1 MTATLLLIF
10 VAVFLGTFS
19 LFSVLTRARHSN
31 RLRHRLRKMGD
42 GASSGTADSK
52 HVLLPETTAA
62 ERFLA
67 RLPLAA
73 FLKRQVSLSGVNIS
87 TLGFLLV
94 TGSISALGF
103 IVLFAW
109 KENVFLSLL
118 AALALAASP
127 FAYLDYRRKKR
138 LKLFAEQLPD
148 ALVMVARSLRAG
160 HSLAAAVE
168 LISLELPEP
177 SGGYFKLAYEQQ
189 KLGVRIADSLISLR
203 ERVDSQ
209 DFNFF
214 LTVVRINSESGG
226 NLSEIL
232 DKLAETIRSRL
243 QIRRQVD
250 VITAEGRISGY
261 VLVALP
267 VVMFA
272 GLYLLRPGYLDVFF
286 TQRLCQLILGA
297 AVLGQ
302 VVGFFIIR
310 KIVNIAI

>member
-10 VAVFLGTFS
+10 VAVFLGTFPLFS
-19 LFSVLTRARHSN
+19 LFTRARHSYL
-31 RLRHRLRKMGD
+31 LRHRLRKMEG
-42 GASSGTADSK
+42 GATRGTAESE
-52 HVLLPETTAA
+52 HVLLPEPTTA
-62 ERFLA
+62 ERVLA

-73 FLKRQVSLSGVNIS
+73 FFKRQVALSGVNIS
-87 TLGFLLV
+87 TLGFLLF

-109 KENVFLSLL
+109 KENVFLALL
-118 AALALAASP
+118 AAMALGAFP
-127 FAYLDYRRKKR
+127 FAYLNYHRKKR
-138 LKLFAEQLPD
+138 RRLFAEQLPD
-148 ALVMVARSLRAG
+148 AMVMMARSLRAG

-168 LISLELPEP
+168 LIGLELPEP
-177 SGGYFKLAYEQQ
+177 IGGLFKLAYEQQ

-203 ERVDSQ
+203 ERVESQ

-214 LTVVRINSESGG
+214 LTVTRINSESGG

-232 DKLAETIRSRL
+232 DKLAETLRSRL
-243 QIRRQVD
+243 QIRRQVE

-310 KIVNIAI
+310 KIVNISI

>member
-1 MTATLLLIF
+1 MIF
-10 VAVFLGTFS
+10 GAVFLGTFS
-19 LFSVLTRARHSN
+19 LFSVLTRARHSYL
-31 RLRHRLRKMGD
+31 LRHRLRKMEGD
-42 GASSGTADSK
+42 ASRGAAESE
-52 HVLLPETTAA
+52 HILLPEVTAT
-62 ERFLA
+62 ERVLA

-73 FLKRQVSLSGVNIS
+73 SVKRQLALSGVNIS
-87 TLGFLLV
+87 TLAFLLV
-94 TGSISALGF
+94 TVSISACGF

-109 KENVFLSLL
+109 KETVFPALL
-118 AALALAASP
+118 AALALGASP

-138 LKLFAEQLPD
+138 AKLFAEQLPD

-168 LISLELPEP
+168 LIGLEMPEP
-177 SGGYFKLAYEQQ
+177 TGGYFRLAFEQQ
-189 KLGVRIADSLISLR
+189 KLGVLIADSLVSLR

-232 DKLAETIRSRL
+232 DKLAETTRSRL
-243 QIRRQVD
+243 QIRRQVE